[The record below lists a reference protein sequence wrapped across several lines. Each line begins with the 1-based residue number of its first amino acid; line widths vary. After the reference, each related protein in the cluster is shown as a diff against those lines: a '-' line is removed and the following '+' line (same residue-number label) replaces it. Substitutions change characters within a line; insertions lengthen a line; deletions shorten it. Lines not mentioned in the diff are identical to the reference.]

1 MDPSSSPS
9 SLPNGPKGP
18 ERSEP
23 ADRKAVSLLPLAL
36 GALGV
41 VYGDIGTSPLY
52 ALRECFHGPHAIAP
66 TAENVHGVLSLVFWS
81 LLIVISLKYLAFVM
95 RADNR
100 GEGGIL
106 ALLALVRSDA
116 KDGMTRHLAILGM
129 GIFGAALLYGDGMI
143 TPAISVLS
151 ALEGLSIATPLFEPY
166 ILPLT
171 ILILV
176 GLFLVQS
183 HGTARVGAI
192 FGPIMVLWF
201 ATLAILGVVSIASY
215 PRVLSSVNPLDA
227 VTFFRDNGWQ
237 GFLILGTVFLVVT
250 GGEALYADM
259 GHFGRKPIRLAWFS
273 LVLPALFLNYFG
285 QGALLLRDPTHAVN
299 PFFHLAPAWSLYPLV
314 ALSTAATVIASQAVI
329 SGAFS
334 LTRQA
339 VQLGYS
345 PRVSIEH
352 TSREEIGQIYV
363 PSTNWALMVATIA
376 LVLEFKT
383 SSNLAAAYG
392 VAVTSTMVI
401 TTALAYYVARHRWG
415 FGLAAALPITAFFL
429 VFDLAFF
436 TSSLVKVPHGGWVPL
451 VIALGIFTLMTT
463 WKRGREIL
471 KRPPPGGRRPVRGL
485 PEAHRIRTAHPHSA
499 GCGVLDGRSA
509 SGTPP
514 ALIHN
519 LEHNEVLHQPVVLL
533 TVETEEVPF
542 VFSSERL
549 SVSPLGAGFYRAIAR
564 YGFMQDPS
572 VPEIVARLREQGLDL
587 RMEELTFFLGGE
599 NVVPTRLPGMAIWR
613 EKLFALMA
621 RNALRATEFFR
632 IPPSQVI
639 EIRMQVEI

>member
-9 SLPNGPKGP
+9 SSPDSGG
-18 ERSEP
+18 
-23 ADRKAVSLLPLAL
+23 RKAASLLPLAL

-52 ALRECFHGPHAIAP
+52 AIRECFHGPHAIVLTP
-66 TAENVHGVLSLVFWS
+66 GNVHGVLSMVFWS
-81 LLIVISLKYLAFVM
+81 LLIVISMKYLSFVM

-116 KDGMTRHLAILGM
+116 RHGRIRHLAILGM

-166 ILPLT
+166 ILPAT
-171 ILILV
+171 VVILV

-183 HGTARVGAI
+183 HGTARVGSV
-192 FGPIMVLWF
+192 FGPVMLVWF
-201 ATLAILGVVSIASY
+201 ATLALLGVWSVARH
-215 PRVLSSVNPLDA
+215 PQVLSSVSPHYALE
-227 VTFFRDNGWQ
+227 FFRENGKH

-259 GHFGRKPIRLAWFS
+259 GHFGRGPIRFAWFS
-273 LVLPALFLNYFG
+273 LVLPSLVLNYFG
-285 QGALLLRDPTHAVN
+285 QGALLLRDPSQAVN
-299 PFFHLAPAWSLYPLV
+299 PFFHMVPGWALYPMV
-314 ALSTAATVIASQAVI
+314 VLSTAATVIASQAVI

-345 PRVSIEH
+345 PRVAIEH
-352 TSREEIGQIYV
+352 TSHQEIGQIYV
-363 PSTNWALMVATIA
+363 PSTNWALMAATIA

-401 TTALAYYVARHRWG
+401 TTALAYFVARHRWG
-415 FGLAAALPITAFFL
+415 WSLPVSLLVTAFFL

-436 TSSLVKVPHGGWVPL
+436 GSSLVKVPQGGWVPL

-471 KRPPPGGRRPVRGL
+471 MARLEEVVVPFPDFLRRIESEKPTRLRHAAVFMTGDTTG
-485 PEAHRIRTAHPHSA
+485 I
-499 GCGVLDGRSA
+499 
-509 SGTPP
+509 PP

-533 TVETEEVPF
+533 TVKTQEVPY
-542 VFSSERL
+542 VPLGERL
-549 SVSPLGAGFYRAIAR
+549 EVSTLGAGFHRAIAR

-572 VPEIVARLREQGLDL
+572 VPEIIARIREHGLDL
-587 RMEELTFFLGGE
+587 KMEEVTFFLGGE
-599 NVVPTRLPGMAIWR
+599 NVEPTQLPGMAIWR

-621 RNALRATEFFR
+621 RNALRATDFFR
-632 IPPSQVI
+632 IPPSRVI
-639 EIRMQVEI
+639 EVRMQVEI

>member
-1 MDPSSSPS
+1 
-9 SLPNGPKGP
+9 
-18 ERSEP
+18 
-23 ADRKAVSLLPLAL
+23 
-36 GALGV
+36 

-81 LLIVISLKYLAFVM
+81 LLIVISIKYLAFVM

-116 KDGMTRHLAILGM
+116 KDGRHRHLALLAM

-151 ALEGLSIATPLFEPY
+151 ALEGLSIATPFFEPY

-171 ILILV
+171 VVILV
-176 GLFLVQS
+176 GLFVVQS
-183 HGTARVGAI
+183 HGTARVGAV
-192 FGPIMVLWF
+192 FGPIMLLWF
-201 ATLAILGVVSIASY
+201 STLGLLGLVSIATY
-215 PRVLSSVNPLDA
+215 PRVLASVNPLDA
-227 VTFFRDNGWQ
+227 FTFFRANGWH

-259 GHFGRKPIRLAWFS
+259 GHFGRKPIRFAWFT

-285 QGALLLRDPTHAVN
+285 QGALLLRDSSHAVN
-299 PFFHLAPAWSLYPLV
+299 PFFHLAPEWSLIPLV
-314 ALSTAATVIASQAVI
+314 ILATAATVIASQAVI

-345 PRVSIEH
+345 PRVRIEH
-352 TSREEIGQIYV
+352 TSHEEIGQIYV
-363 PSTNWALMVATIA
+363 PSTNWALMAATLV

-401 TTALAYYVARHRWG
+401 TTALAYFVARHRWG
-415 FGLAAALPITAFFL
+415 FGLPAALSITAFFL
-429 VFDLAFF
+429 VFDLAYF

-451 VIALGIFTLMTT
+451 IIALGIFILMTT

-471 KRPPPGGRRPVRGL
+471 AARLQQVAVPFEEFLKRIEAERPT
-485 PEAHRIRTAHPHSA
+485 RIRRAAVFLTGNPT
-499 GCGVLDGRSA
+499 
-509 SGTPP
+509 GTPP

-533 TVETEEVPF
+533 TVETREVPY
-542 VFSSERL
+542 VPSAERL
-549 SVSPLGAGFYRAIAR
+549 EIVPLGAGFHRAIAS

-572 VPEIVARLREQGLDL
+572 VPEIVARMTRHGLHL
-587 RMEELTFFLGGE
+587 RMDEITFFLGGE
-599 NVVPTRLPGMAIWR
+599 NVVATRLPGMAIWR
-613 EKLFALMA
+613 EKLFALMS
-621 RNALRATEFFR
+621 RNALRATDFFR
-632 IPPSQVI
+632 IPPSRVI
-639 EIRMQVEI
+639 EVRMQVEI

>member
-9 SLPNGPKGP
+9 SSVKPT
-18 ERSEP
+18 
-23 ADRKAVSLLPLAL
+23 DRKVASLLPLAL

-52 ALRECFHGPHAIAP
+52 AIRECFHGPHAIAL
-66 TAENVHGVLSLVFWS
+66 TSQNVHGVLSLVFWS
-81 LLIVISLKYLAFVM
+81 LIIVISLKYIAFVM

-106 ALLALVRSDA
+106 ALLALVRPDA
-116 KDGMTRHLAILGM
+116 RDGRVRHLTIVTM

-166 ILPLT
+166 ILPAT
-171 ILILV
+171 IVILV
-176 GLFLVQS
+176 GLFLVQ
-183 HGTARVGAI
+183 HRGTARVGAV
-192 FGPIMVLWF
+192 FGPVMLLWF
-201 ATLAILGVVSIASY
+201 ATLALLGLVSIARY
-215 PRVLSSVNPLDA
+215 PQVLSSVSPHYALE
-227 VTFFRDNGWQ
+227 FFRENGKH

-259 GHFGRKPIRLAWFS
+259 GHFGREPIRLAWFS
-273 LVLPALFLNYFG
+273 LVLPALVLNYFG
-285 QGALLLRDPTHAVN
+285 QGALLLRDPAHAVN
-299 PFFHLAPAWSLYPLV
+299 PFFHMVPDWALYPMV
-314 ALSTAATVIASQAVI
+314 VLSTAATVIASQAVI

-339 VQLGYS
+339 VQLGYA
-345 PRVSIEH
+345 PRVAIEH
-352 TSREEIGQIYV
+352 TSHEEIGQIYV
-363 PSTNWALMVATIA
+363 PTTNWALMVATIT

-401 TTALAYYVARHRWG
+401 TTALAYFVARHRWG
-415 FGLAAALPITAFFL
+415 WGLPSSLLVTASFL

-436 TSSLVKVPHGGWVPL
+436 GSSLVKVPHGGWVPL
-451 VIALGIFTLMTT
+451 VIAGAIFTLMTT

-471 KRPPPGGRRPVRGL
+471 KRRLEEVSVPFPEFLQRILSERPR
-485 PEAHRIRTAHPHSA
+485 RIRHAAVFMTGDA
-499 GCGVLDGRSA
+499 L
-509 SGTPP
+509 GTPP
-514 ALIHN
+514 ALLHN

-533 TVETEEVPF
+533 TVQTAEVPYVPF
-542 VFSSERL
+542 DERL
-549 SVSPLGAGFYRAIAR
+549 EVSSPGSGFHRVIAR

-572 VPEIVARLREQGLDL
+572 VPEIIERLREHGLNL
-587 RMEELTFFLGGE
+587 RMEEMTFFLGGE
-599 NVVPTRLPGMAIWR
+599 NVVATRLPGMAIWR
-613 EKLFALMA
+613 EKLFALMT
-621 RNALRATEFFR
+621 RNALRATDFFH
-632 IPPSQVI
+632 IPPSRVI
-639 EIRMQVEI
+639 EVRMQVEI

>member
-9 SLPNGPKGP
+9 SPTDAGNH
-18 ERSEP
+18 ES
-23 ADRKAVSLLPLAL
+23 DSLLPLAL

-52 ALRECFHGPHAIAP
+52 AIRECFHGPHAIGLTP
-66 TAENVHGVLSLVFWS
+66 GNVHGVLSMVFWS
-81 LLIVISLKYLAFVM
+81 LLIVISVKYLSFVM

-116 KDGMTRHLAILGM
+116 RDGRFRHLAILGM

-166 ILPLT
+166 ILPAT
-171 ILILV
+171 VVILV

-183 HGTARVGAI
+183 HGTARVGAV
-192 FGPIMVLWF
+192 FGPVMLVWF
-201 ATLAILGVVSIASY
+201 ATLALLGAWSVARV
-215 PRVLSSVNPLDA
+215 PQVLSSVSPHYALE
-227 VTFFRDNGWQ
+227 FFRENGKH

-259 GHFGRKPIRLAWFS
+259 GHFGRGPIRLAWFA
-273 LVLPALFLNYFG
+273 LVLPALVLNYFG
-285 QGALLLRDPTHAVN
+285 QGALLLRDPSQAVN
-299 PFFHLAPAWSLYPLV
+299 PFFHLVPVWGLYPMV
-314 ALSTAATVIASQAVI
+314 VLSTAATVIASQAVI

-334 LTRQA
+334 LSRQA
-339 VQLGYS
+339 VQLGFS
-345 PRVSIEH
+345 PRVRIEH
-352 TSREEIGQIYV
+352 TSHEEIGQIYV
-363 PSTNWALMVATIA
+363 PSTNWALMAATII
-376 LVLEFKT
+376 LVVEFKT

-401 TTALAYYVARHRWG
+401 TTALAYFVARHRWG
-415 FGLAAALPITAFFL
+415 WGLPASLLVTAFFL
-429 VFDLAFF
+429 VFDIAFF
-436 TSSLVKVPHGGWVPL
+436 GSSLVKVPHGGWVPL
-451 VIALGIFTLMTT
+451 VIALVIFALMTT

-471 KRPPPGGRRPVRGL
+471 SKRLAEVAVPVPEFLRRTETERPTRLRHAAVFMTGDK
-485 PEAHRIRTAHPHSA
+485 EGI
-499 GCGVLDGRSA
+499 
-509 SGTPP
+509 PP

-533 TVETEEVPF
+533 TVETKEVPY
-542 VFSSERL
+542 VPASER
-549 SVSPLGAGFYRAIAR
+549 VKVTALGAGFHRAVAT

-572 VPEIVARLREQGLDL
+572 VPEIIARLREHGLPLEMD
-587 RMEELTFFLGGE
+587 ELTFFLGGE
-599 NVVPTRLPGMAIWR
+599 NVVPTRVPGMAIWR

-621 RNALRATEFFR
+621 RNALRATDFFR
-632 IPPSQVI
+632 IPPSRVI
-639 EIRMQVEI
+639 EVRMEVEI

>member
-9 SLPNGPKGP
+9 SRP
-18 ERSEP
+18 ES
-23 ADRKAVSLLPLAL
+23 ADALLPLAL

-52 ALRECFHGPHAIAP
+52 ALRECFHGPHAIAL
-66 TAENVHGVLSLVFWS
+66 TAGNVHGVLSLVFWS
-81 LLIVISLKYLAFVM
+81 LVIVISIKYLAFVM

-106 ALLALVRSDA
+106 ALLALVRPDVRA
-116 KDGMTRHLAILGM
+116 GRIRELTILGM

-171 ILILV
+171 IVILV
-176 GLFLVQS
+176 GLFLVQRR
-183 HGTARVGAI
+183 GTARVGAV
-192 FGPIMVLWF
+192 FGPVMLVWF
-201 ATLAILGVVSIASY
+201 ATIALLGLASLVRYPGVLASVS
-215 PRVLSSVNPLDA
+215 PLYA
-227 VTFFRDNGWQ
+227 VEFFRENGRH

-259 GHFGRKPIRLAWFS
+259 GHFGREPIRLAWFS
-273 LVLPALFLNYFG
+273 LVLPALLLNYFG
-285 QGALLLRDPTHAVN
+285 QGALLLRDPSHAVN
-299 PFFHLAPAWSLYPLV
+299 PFFHLTPEWALYPMV
-314 ALSTAATVIASQAVI
+314 VLSTAATVIASQAVI

-345 PRVSIEH
+345 PRVAIEH
-352 TSREEIGQIYV
+352 TSHEEIGQIYV

-383 SSNLAAAYG
+383 SSSLAAAYG

-401 TTALAYYVARHRWG
+401 TTALAYFVARHRWG
-415 FGLAAALPITAFFL
+415 FRAPAALLVTAAFL

-436 TSSLVKVPHGGWVPL
+436 GSSLVKVPHGGWVPL

-463 WKRGREIL
+463 WKRGREL
-471 KRPPPGGRRPVRGL
+471 L
-485 PEAHRIRTAHPHSA
+485 RIRLAEGSVPLSDFLLR
-499 GCGVLDGRSA
+499 VA
-509 SGTPP
+509 SDRPRRIRHAAVFMTGDAAGTPP
-514 ALIHN
+514 ALLHN
-519 LEHNEVLHQPVVLL
+519 MEHNEVLHQPVVLL
-533 TVETEEVPF
+533 TVQTREVPY
-542 VFSSERL
+542 VPSDERL
-549 SVSPLGAGFYRAIAR
+549 EMSSPGSGFHRAIAR

-572 VPEIVARLREQGLDL
+572 VPEIIERLREQGLDL
-587 RMEELTFFLGGE
+587 KMDEITFFLGGE
-599 NVVPTRLPGMAIWR
+599 NVVATRLPGMALWR
-613 EKLFALMA
+613 EKLFALMT
-621 RNALRATEFFR
+621 RNALRATDFFR
-632 IPPSQVI
+632 IPPSRVI
-639 EIRMQVEI
+639 EVRMQVEI

>member
-9 SLPNGPKGP
+9 SRPDR
-18 ERSEP
+18 EQSES
-23 ADRKAVSLLPLAL
+23 KNSVLPLAL

-52 ALRECFHGPHAIAP
+52 AIRECFHGPHAMEL
-66 TAENVHGVLSLVFWS
+66 TSDNVHGVLSLVFWS

-106 ALLALVRSDA
+106 ALLALVRP
-116 KDGMTRHLAILGM
+116 KVRDGRMRQVAIIAM
-129 GIFGAALLYGDGMI
+129 GIFGAALLYGDGII

-151 ALEGLSIATPLFEPY
+151 ALEGLSIATPLFESY
-166 ILPLT
+166 ILPLA
-171 ILILV
+171 IVILV

-183 HGTARVGAI
+183 HGTARVGAM
-192 FGPIMVLWF
+192 FGPIMLLWF
-201 ATLAILGVVSIASY
+201 GTLALLGLWSITQHPQVLFSVSPHYAY
-215 PRVLSSVNPLDA
+215 E
-227 VTFFRDNGWQ
+227 FFRENGVH

-259 GHFGRKPIRLAWFS
+259 GHFGRGPIRLAWFS
-273 LVLPALFLNYFG
+273 LVLPALALNYFG
-285 QGALLLRDPTHAVN
+285 QGALLLRDPSHAVN
-299 PFFHLAPAWSLYPLV
+299 PFFHLAPGWALYPMVVL
-314 ALSTAATVIASQAVI
+314 ATAATVIASQAVI

-345 PRVSIEH
+345 PRVRIEH
-352 TSREEIGQIYV
+352 TSYEEIGQIYV
-363 PSTNWALMVATIA
+363 PSTNWALMVATIV
-376 LVLEFKT
+376 LVVEFRT

-401 TTALAYYVARHRWG
+401 TTALAYFVARHRWG
-415 FGLAAALPITAFFL
+415 WGPAAALLVTAFFL
-429 VFDLAFF
+429 AFDVAFF
-436 TSSLVKVPHGGWVPL
+436 GSSLVKVPQGGWVPL
-451 VIALGIFTLMTT
+451 LIALGIFTSMTT

-471 KRPPPGGRRPVRGL
+471 LMRLEEVIKPFPEFLRRIESERPARLRHAAVFM
-485 PEAHRIRTAHPHSA
+485 TS
-499 GCGVLDGRSA
+499 DT

-519 LEHNEVLHQPVVLL
+519 LEHNEVLHQPVILL
-533 TVETEEVPF
+533 TVETEEVPYVPSF
-542 VFSSERL
+542 ERL
-549 SVSPLGAGFYRAIAR
+549 QVTPLGAGFHRAIAR

-572 VPEIVARLREQGLDL
+572 VPEIVSRLKEHGLDL
-587 RMEELTFFLGGE
+587 ELEEITFFLGGE
-599 NVVPTRLPGMAIWR
+599 NIIATRLPGMAIWR
-613 EKLFALMA
+613 EKLFALMN
-621 RNALRATEFFR
+621 RNALGATDFFH
-632 IPPSQVI
+632 IPAARVI
-639 EIRMQVEI
+639 EVRRPVEI

>member
-9 SLPNGPKGP
+9 SPPNREDSGG
-18 ERSEP
+18 
-23 ADRKAVSLLPLAL
+23 RKVEALFPLAL

-52 ALRECFHGPHAIAP
+52 AIRECFHGPHAIELTP
-66 TAENVHGVLSLVFWS
+66 GNVHGVLSLVFWS
-81 LLIVISLKYLAFVM
+81 LVIVISIKYLSFVM

-106 ALLALVRSDA
+106 ALLALVRPSA
-116 KDGMTRHLAILGM
+116 HDGRARHLAIIAM
-129 GIFGAALLYGDGMI
+129 GIFGAALLYGDGII

-166 ILPLT
+166 VLPLA
-171 ILILV
+171 IVILV
-176 GLFLVQS
+176 GLFLVQRR
-183 HGTARVGAI
+183 GTARVGAM
-192 FGPIMVLWF
+192 FGPVMLVWF
-201 ATLAILGVVSIASY
+201 ATLALLGVVSIAQY
-215 PRVLSSVNPLDA
+215 PQVLSSVSPLYGFE
-227 VTFFRDNGWQ
+227 FFRENGRH

-259 GHFGRKPIRLAWFS
+259 GHFGRQPIRLAWFS

-285 QGALLLRDPTHAVN
+285 QGALLLRDPAHAVN
-299 PFFHLAPAWSLYPLV
+299 PFFHLAPGWALYPMV
-314 ALSTAATVIASQAVI
+314 VLSTAATVIASQAVI

-352 TSREEIGQIYV
+352 TSYEEIGQIYV
-363 PSTNWALMVATIA
+363 PLTNWALMVATIA

-383 SSNLAAAYG
+383 SSSLAAAYG

-401 TTALAYYVARHRWG
+401 TTTLAYFVARHRWG
-415 FGLAAALPITAFFL
+415 WGLPASLGVTALFL
-429 VFDLAFF
+429 VVDLAFF
-436 TSSLVKVPHGGWVPL
+436 GSSLVKVPDGGWVPL
-451 VIALGIFTLMTT
+451 VIALAIFTLMTT

-471 KRPPPGGRRPVRGL
+471 
-485 PEAHRIRTAHPHSA
+485 RIRLERKSVPFADFLARVESERPTRLRHAA
-499 GCGVLDGRSA
+499 VFMTGDA
-509 SGTPP
+509 EGTPS

-519 LEHNEVLHQPVVLL
+519 LEHNEVLHQPVILL
-533 TVETEEVPF
+533 TIETLDVPYVPF
-542 VFSSERL
+542 DERL
-549 SVSPLGAGFYRAIAR
+549 SVTALGAGFHRAIAR
-564 YGFMQDPS
+564 YGFMQEPR
-572 VPEIVARLREQGLDL
+572 VPEIIARMREHGFDL
-587 RMEELTFFLGGE
+587 EVEQITFFLGGE

-613 EKLFALMA
+613 EKLFALMT
-621 RNALRATEFFR
+621 RNALRATDFFR
-632 IPPSQVI
+632 IPPSRVI
-639 EIRMQVEI
+639 EVRMQVEI

>member
-1 MDPSSSPS
+1 MGPSSSPS
-9 SLPNGPKGP
+9 SPTDPGG
-18 ERSEP
+18 
-23 ADRKAVSLLPLAL
+23 RKAASVLPLAL

-52 ALRECFHGPHAIAP
+52 AIRECFHGPHAIEL
-66 TAENVHGVLSLVFWS
+66 TSENVHGVLSLVFWS
-81 LLIVISLKYLAFVM
+81 LIIVISLKYLAFVM

-106 ALLALVRSDA
+106 ALLALVRPDA
-116 KDGMTRHLAILGM
+116 RDGRVRHLTIVAM

-166 ILPLT
+166 ILPAT
-171 ILILV
+171 IAILV

-183 HGTARVGAI
+183 HGTARVGAV
-192 FGPIMVLWF
+192 FGPIMLVWF
-201 ATLAILGVVSIASY
+201 ATLALLGAWSVARY
-215 PRVLSSVNPLDA
+215 PQVLSSVNPLYA
-227 VTFFRDNGWQ
+227 LEFFRENGRH

-259 GHFGRKPIRLAWFS
+259 GHFGREPIRLAWFF
-273 LVLPALFLNYFG
+273 LVLPALVLNYFG
-285 QGALLLRDPTHAVN
+285 QGALLLRDPAHAVN
-299 PFFHLAPAWSLYPLV
+299 PFFHMVPDWTLYPMV

-339 VQLGYS
+339 VQLGYA
-345 PRVSIEH
+345 PRVAIEH
-352 TSREEIGQIYV
+352 TSHEEIGQIYV

-401 TTALAYYVARHRWG
+401 TTALAYFVARHRWG
-415 FGLAAALPITAFFL
+415 WGKAASLLVTASFL

-436 TSSLVKVPHGGWVPL
+436 GSSLVKVPHGGWVPL
-451 VIALGIFTLMTT
+451 VIAGAIFTLMTT

-471 KRPPPGGRRPVRGL
+471 KVRLEEVSLPLTEFLQRIASERPRRLRHGAVFMTGD
-485 PEAHRIRTAHPHSA
+485 AA
-499 GCGVLDGRSA
+499 
-509 SGTPP
+509 GTPP
-514 ALIHN
+514 ALLHN
-519 LEHNEVLHQPVVLL
+519 MEHNEVLHQPVVLL
-533 TVETEEVPF
+533 TVQTAEVPHVSF
-542 VFSSERL
+542 DERL
-549 SVSPLGAGFYRAIAR
+549 EVSSPGSGFHRVIAR

-572 VPEIVARLREQGLDL
+572 VPEIIERLREHGLNL
-587 RMEELTFFLGGE
+587 RMEEITFFLGGE
-599 NVVPTRLPGMAIWR
+599 NVVATRLPGMAMWR
-613 EKLFALMA
+613 EKLFALMT
-621 RNALRATEFFR
+621 RNALRATDFFH
-632 IPPSQVI
+632 IPPSRVI
-639 EIRMQVEI
+639 EVRMQVEI

>member
-1 MDPSSSPS
+1 MVPSSSPLS
-9 SLPNGPKGP
+9 PPNGPEGP
-18 ERSEP
+18 ERLDPSE
-23 ADRKAVSLLPLAL
+23 RKSASLLPLAL

-66 TAENVHGVLSLVFWS
+66 TSENVHGVLSLVFWS
-81 LLIVISLKYLAFVM
+81 LIIVISVKYLAFVM

-116 KDGMTRHLAILGM
+116 RDGRSRHLAILAM

-171 ILILV
+171 IVILV
-176 GLFLVQS
+176 GLFLVQ
-183 HGTARVGAI
+183 HRGTARVGAI
-192 FGPIMVLWF
+192 FGPIMILWF
-201 ATLAILGVVSIASY
+201 TVMALLGLFSVASY
-215 PRVLSSVNPLDA
+215 PRVLSSVNPFDA
-227 VTFFRDNGWQ
+227 IVFFRNNGWH

-259 GHFGRKPIRLAWFS
+259 GHFGRRPIRLAWFT

-285 QGALLLRDPTHAVN
+285 QGALLLRDPSHAVN
-299 PFFHLAPAWSLYPLV
+299 PFFHLAPAWSLIPMVVL
-314 ALSTAATVIASQAVI
+314 ATAATVIASQAVI

-345 PRVSIEH
+345 PRVAIEH
-352 TSREEIGQIYV
+352 TSHEEIGQIYV
-363 PSTNWALMVATIA
+363 PSTNWALMAATIA

-415 FGLAAALPITAFFL
+415 WSLPAALSITAFFL
-429 VFDLAFF
+429 MFDLAFF
-436 TSSLVKVPHGGWVPL
+436 ASSLVKVPHGGWVPL

-471 KRPPPGGRRPVRGL
+471 
-485 PEAHRIRTAHPHSA
+485 RIRLHEVALPFADFLKRIEAERPARLRHGAIFLTGDPTA
-499 GCGVLDGRSA
+499 
-509 SGTPP
+509 TPP

-519 LEHNEVLHQPVVLL
+519 LEHNEVLHQPAVLL
-533 TVETEEVPF
+533 TVETDEVPY
-542 VFSSERL
+542 VSAKDRL
-549 SVSPLGAGFYRAIAR
+549 SLSPLGAGFHRAIAR

-572 VPEIVARLREQGLDL
+572 VPEIVARLRQRGLHL
-587 RMEELTFFLGGE
+587 RMEDVTFFVGGE
-599 NVVPTRLPGMAIWR
+599 NIVPTRLPGMAIWR
-613 EKLFALMA
+613 EKLFALMT
-621 RNALRATEFFR
+621 RNALRATDFFR
-632 IPPSQVI
+632 IPPSRVI
-639 EIRMQVEI
+639 EVRMQVEI

>member
-1 MDPSSSPS
+1 
-9 SLPNGPKGP
+9 
-18 ERSEP
+18 
-23 ADRKAVSLLPLAL
+23 
-36 GALGV
+36 

-81 LLIVISLKYLAFVM
+81 LLIVISIKYLAFVM

-116 KDGMTRHLAILGM
+116 KDGRHRHLALLGM

-151 ALEGLSIATPLFEPY
+151 ALEGLSIATPFFEPY

-171 ILILV
+171 VVILV
-176 GLFLVQS
+176 GLFVVQS
-183 HGTARVGAI
+183 RGTARVGAV
-192 FGPIMVLWF
+192 FGPIMLLWF
-201 ATLAILGVVSIASY
+201 TTLGILGLVSIASY
-215 PRVLSSVNPLDA
+215 PRVLSSVNPIDA
-227 VTFFRDNGWQ
+227 FTFFRANGWH

-259 GHFGRKPIRLAWFS
+259 GHFGRKPIRFAWFS

-285 QGALLLRDPTHAVN
+285 QGALLLRDSSHAVN
-299 PFFHLAPAWSLYPLV
+299 PFFHLAPAWSLIPMVIL
-314 ALSTAATVIASQAVI
+314 ATAATVIASQAVI

-345 PRVSIEH
+345 PRVRIEH
-352 TSREEIGQIYV
+352 TSHEEIGQIYV
-363 PSTNWALMVATIA
+363 PSTNWALMVATIV
-376 LVLEFKT
+376 LVLEFRT

-401 TTALAYYVARHRWG
+401 TTALAYFVARHRWG
-415 FGLAAALPITAFFL
+415 FSLPASLGITAFFL

-451 VIALGIFTLMTT
+451 VIALAIFILMTT
-463 WKRGREIL
+463 WKRGRDIL
-471 KRPPPGGRRPVRGL
+471 RVRLQERSLPFQEFLTRIEAERPT
-485 PEAHRIRTAHPHSA
+485 RIRRAAVFLSGDPT
-499 GCGVLDGRSA
+499 
-509 SGTPP
+509 GTPP

-533 TVETEEVPF
+533 TVETEEVPY
-542 VFSSERL
+542 VPSSERL
-549 SVSPLGAGFYRAIAR
+549 EVVPLGAGFHRAIAR

-572 VPEIVARLREQGLDL
+572 VPEIVARMTQHGLHL
-587 RMEELTFFLGGE
+587 RMDETTFFLGGE

-613 EKLFALMA
+613 EKLFALMT
-621 RNALRATEFFR
+621 RNALRATDFFR
-632 IPPSQVI
+632 IPPSRVI
-639 EIRMQVEI
+639 EVRMQVEI

>member
-9 SLPNGPKGP
+9 SPPDP
-18 ERSEP
+18 ERKN
-23 ADRKAVSLLPLAL
+23 ATILPLAL

-81 LLIVISLKYLAFVM
+81 LLIVISIKYLAFVM

-116 KDGMTRHLAILGM
+116 KDGRHRHLALLGM

-151 ALEGLSIATPLFEPY
+151 ALEGLSIATPFFEPY

-171 ILILV
+171 VVILV
-176 GLFLVQS
+176 GLFVVQS
-183 HGTARVGAI
+183 RGTARVGAV
-192 FGPIMVLWF
+192 FGPIMLLWF
-201 ATLAILGVVSIASY
+201 TTLGILGLVSIASY
-215 PRVLSSVNPLDA
+215 PRVLSSVNPIDA
-227 VTFFRDNGWQ
+227 FTFFRANGWH

-259 GHFGRKPIRLAWFS
+259 GHFGRKPIRFAWFS

-285 QGALLLRDPTHAVN
+285 QGALLLRDSSHAVN
-299 PFFHLAPAWSLYPLV
+299 PFFHLAPAWSLIPMVIL
-314 ALSTAATVIASQAVI
+314 ATAATVIASQAVI

-345 PRVSIEH
+345 PRVRIEH
-352 TSREEIGQIYV
+352 TSHEEIGQIYV
-363 PSTNWALMVATIA
+363 PSTNWALMVATIV
-376 LVLEFKT
+376 LVLEFRT

-401 TTALAYYVARHRWG
+401 TTALAYFVARHRWG
-415 FGLAAALPITAFFL
+415 FSLPASLGITAFFL

-451 VIALGIFTLMTT
+451 VIALAIFILMTT
-463 WKRGREIL
+463 WKRGRDIL
-471 KRPPPGGRRPVRGL
+471 RVRLQERSLPFQEFLTRIEAERPT
-485 PEAHRIRTAHPHSA
+485 RIRRAAVFLSGDPT
-499 GCGVLDGRSA
+499 
-509 SGTPP
+509 GTPP

-533 TVETEEVPF
+533 TVETEEVPY
-542 VFSSERL
+542 VPSSERL
-549 SVSPLGAGFYRAIAR
+549 EVVPLGAGFHRAIAR

-572 VPEIVARLREQGLDL
+572 VPEIVARMTQHGLHL
-587 RMEELTFFLGGE
+587 RMDETTFFLGGE

-613 EKLFALMA
+613 EKLFALMT
-621 RNALRATEFFR
+621 RNALRATDFFR
-632 IPPSQVI
+632 IPPSRVI
-639 EIRMQVEI
+639 EVRMQVEI

>member
-9 SLPNGPKGP
+9 SPGDSGG
-18 ERSEP
+18 
-23 ADRKAVSLLPLAL
+23 RKAASLVPLAL

-52 ALRECFHGPHAIAP
+52 AIRECFHGPHAIEL
-66 TAENVHGVLSLVFWS
+66 TAGNVHGVLSMVFWS
-81 LLIVISLKYLAFVM
+81 LLIVISVKYLSFVM

-106 ALLALVRSDA
+106 ALLALVRPDVRA
-116 KDGMTRHLAILGM
+116 GRLRHLAIVSM
-129 GIFGAALLYGDGMI
+129 GIFGAALLYGDGII

-171 ILILV
+171 IVILV
-176 GLFLVQS
+176 GLFLVQ
-183 HGTARVGAI
+183 HRGTARVGAV
-192 FGPIMVLWF
+192 FGPIMLVWF
-201 ATLAILGVVSIASY
+201 ATLALLGVWSIAHH
-215 PRVLSSVNPLDA
+215 PQVLSSVSPHFA
-227 VTFFRDNGWQ
+227 FEFFRENGKE

-259 GHFGRKPIRLAWFS
+259 GHFGREPIRLAWFS
-273 LVLPALFLNYFG
+273 LVLPALLLNYFG
-285 QGALLLRDPTHAVN
+285 QGALLLRDPSHAVN
-299 PFFHLAPAWSLYPLV
+299 PFFHLVPDLALYPMV
-314 ALSTAATVIASQAVI
+314 VLSTAATVIASQAVI

-345 PRVSIEH
+345 PRVRIEH
-352 TSREEIGQIYV
+352 TSHEEIGQIYV

-376 LVLEFKT
+376 LVLEFRT

-401 TTALAYYVARHRWG
+401 TTALAYFVTRHRWG
-415 FGLAAALPITAFFL
+415 WSLPAALLVTAFFL
-429 VFDLAFF
+429 VFDVAFF
-436 TSSLVKVPHGGWVPL
+436 GSSLVKVPHGGWVPL

-463 WKRGREIL
+463 WERGREIL
-471 KRPPPGGRRPVRGL
+471 KFRLSEVAIPFPEFLQRIESERPPRLRRGAVFMTGD
-485 PEAHRIRTAHPHSA
+485 ATA
-499 GCGVLDGRSA
+499 
-509 SGTPP
+509 TPP

-533 TVETEEVPF
+533 TVETAEVPYVPF
-542 VFSSERL
+542 DERL
-549 SVSPLGAGFYRAIAR
+549 EVTPLGAGFHRAIAR

-587 RMEELTFFLGGE
+587 RMEETTFFVGGE
-599 NVVPTRLPGMAIWR
+599 NVVPTRLPGMALWR
-613 EKLFALMA
+613 EKLFALMT
-621 RNALRATEFFR
+621 RNALRATDFYR
-632 IPPSQVI
+632 IPPSRVI
-639 EIRMQVEI
+639 EVRMQVEI

>member
-1 MDPSSSPS
+1 M
-9 SLPNGPKGP
+9 
-18 ERSEP
+18 
-23 ADRKAVSLLPLAL
+23 
-36 GALGV
+36 
-41 VYGDIGTSPLY
+41 
-52 ALRECFHGPHAIAP
+52 
-66 TAENVHGVLSLVFWS
+66 
-81 LLIVISLKYLAFVM
+81 
-95 RADNR
+95 
-100 GEGGIL
+100 
-106 ALLALVRSDA
+106 
-116 KDGMTRHLAILGM
+116 
-129 GIFGAALLYGDGMI
+129 
-143 TPAISVLS
+143 
-151 ALEGLSIATPLFEPY
+151 
-166 ILPLT
+166 
-171 ILILV
+171 
-176 GLFLVQS
+176 
-183 HGTARVGAI
+183 
-192 FGPIMVLWF
+192 
-201 ATLAILGVVSIASY
+201 
-215 PRVLSSVNPLDA
+215 
-227 VTFFRDNGWQ
+227 
-237 GFLILGTVFLVVT
+237 
-250 GGEALYADM
+250 
-259 GHFGRKPIRLAWFS
+259 
-273 LVLPALFLNYFG
+273 FLNYFG
-285 QGALLLRDPTHAVN
+285 QGALLLRDPSHAVN

-415 FGLAAALPITAFFL
+415 FGLAAALSITAFFL

-471 KRPPPGGRRPVRGL
+471 KGRLQEVAVPFADFLKRIDSERPT
-485 PEAHRIRTAHPHSA
+485 RIRRGAVFLTGDP
-499 GCGVLDGRSA
+499 

-519 LEHNEVLHQPVVLL
+519 LEHNQVLHQPVVLL

-542 VFSSERL
+542 VFSSGRL

-599 NVVPTRLPGMAIWR
+599 NVVPTRLPGMALWR
-613 EKLFALMA
+613 EKLFALMTK
-621 RNALRATEFFR
+621 NALRATEFFR
-632 IPPSQVI
+632 IPPSRVI
-639 EIRMQVEI
+639 EVRMQVEI